1 MKKNGFTFVEIL
13 GVITLLALMSV
24 IVLTVVDKNLR
35 DSRQVLSDVQIS
47 NIKSA
52 ASMWRTDNIELVPD
66 NGYYTIT
73 LGYLIDNGYFNDD
86 VIDPSN
92 EVAYNR
98 NIVINVGVNDIS
110 IDTDST
116 IDNINDLNINSEIA
130 LINSNVNNGILD
142 GVYYYNIK
150 GNLERNASIIY
161 LSRNWNIPKGN
172 ILIHNHQFISGCI
185 SIGGNNYDYYK
196 GTLTKQD
203 YPCSTKRGD
212 NLFSNGDLSFGNNTN
227 FSGFTYNSDGYLSYT
242 TSSQSSSTS
251 NFYIPVDIEKKYEY
265 GVTVKTSNTSAKG
278 YMGFKAYDIDHNLMI
293 APHYIS
299 VANTLTTLARDLKNG
314 DQYVYL
320 TDMTNWDVTATQTYK
335 HGFIFWNYVDST
347 GYHYPELTYSRN
359 VWSNLYDN
367 NTTEITD
374 NIQRNVEIAGEI
386 VNRIKL
392 KAAWNKGTFVAGT
405 KLSQSN
411 DGSQHPYALLN
422 DSTLS
427 SEWTTK
433 TAVIQGIGTSV
444 DHKKFRYGQRYLR
457 FMTMPNYS
465 NLADVTTYYKDFYL
479 REVVE

>member
-1 MKKNGFTFVEIL
+1 MKKNEYTFVDIL
-13 GVITLLALMSV
+13 GFITLLSLMSV
-24 IVLTVVDKNLR
+24 IVLTVVDKNLK

-66 NGYYTIT
+66 SGYYTIT

-212 NLFSNGDLSFGNNTN
+212 NLFVNGDLSLGDNTG
-227 FSGFTYNSDGYLSYT
+227 FSSFTYNSEGYLTFT
-242 TSSQSSSTS
+242 TSSNSVLFNS
-251 NFYIPVDIEKKYEY
+251 FHIPIDVEKKYEY
-265 GVTVKTSNTSAKG
+265 GVTVKTNNTSTSV
-278 YMGFKAYDIDHNLMI
+278 YMGFSPADIDRNNITASMTAFI
-293 APHYIS
+293 P
-299 VANTLTTLARDLKNG
+299 NTLTTLARDLKNG
-314 DQYVYL
+314 LPQ
-320 TDMTNWDVTATQTYK
+320 DVSVFAK
-335 HGFIFWNYVDST
+335 GVD
-347 GYHYPELTYSRN
+347 
-359 VWSNLYDN
+359 
-367 NTTEITD
+367 
-374 NIQRNVEIAGEI
+374 GE
-386 VNRIKL
+386 
-392 KAAWNKGTFVAGT
+392 A
-405 KLSQSN
+405 
-411 DGSQHPYALLN
+411 
-422 DSTLS
+422 
-427 SEWTTK
+427 
-433 TAVIQGIGTSV
+433 
-444 DHKKFRYGQRYLR
+444 
-457 FMTMPNYS
+457 
-465 NLADVTTYYKDFYL
+465 
-479 REVVE
+479 